1 MNKLLS
7 CHYAL
12 ISTTEIS
19 SPLVPLI
26 ATFSPGEIL
35 KISGSF
41 AGIKI
46 LLAVAVG
53 FAPNKIWTAA
63 LEQILT
69 YSDYEPKAADWVDV
83 VPLKAIIWTVV
94 GLNP

>member
-1 MNKLLS
+1 M
-7 CHYAL
+7 
-12 ISTTEIS
+12 S

-46 LLAVAVG
+46 LLLVAVG
-53 FAPNKIWTAA
+53 LVPNKMWTAA

-69 YSDYEPKAADWVDV
+69 YSDCDPHAAYWVDV

-94 GLNP
+94 GLDP